1 MKKAILSLS
10 IVAILTICMFNSVAA
25 TPVSKQTTDVHSNY
39 AVDER
44 GQQQTYLR
52 ISITGD
58 AKPKNKD
65 ETTFTAGVGQNVYIL
80 GVLSSTVP
88 TTSQEPPQN
97 GIDAFVNI
105 QSLNSDG
112 NTWTTVATRE
122 TNTISTGF
130 VSVKLVPQATGVY
143 TYRLTYDGDSKY
155 ASAVSN
161 TVTLTVTN
169 VAIP

>member
-1 MKKAILSLS
+1 
-10 IVAILTICMFNSVAA
+10 
-25 TPVSKQTTDVHSNY
+25 
-39 AVDER
+39 
-44 GQQQTYLR
+44 
-52 ISITGD
+52 
-58 AKPKNKD
+58 
-65 ETTFTAGVGQNVYIL
+65 VYIL
-80 GVLSSTVP
+80 GVLSSTLP